1 MAKGALMIEC
11 TNEIDVAQPPDAV
24 FAFIDAE
31 EKAPR
36 WLSRCV
42 ELTRTSPGEKTVG
55 ATLRYVYKQPGRRG
69 TMNGIV
75 TAYERGKLLG
85 MRYTDRMFE
94 VAIGFD
100 VAPTANGSHVTERIS
115 IEPKAFVAKLM
126 TPILRRV
133 TRRQTTKDMA
143 ALKRVLETP
152 G

>member
-1 MAKGALMIEC
+1 MIEC
-11 TNEIDVAQPPDAV
+11 TNEIDVAQPPDQV

-31 EKAPR
+31 DKAPR
-36 WLSRCV
+36 WLSQCV
-42 ELTRTSPGEKTVG
+42 ELTRTSAGEKDVG
-55 ATLRYVYKQPGRRG
+55 TTLRYVYKQPGRRG

-75 TAYERGKLLG
+75 TAYQRGERLAMK
-85 MRYTDRMFE
+85 YTDRMFE

-115 IEPKAFVAKLM
+115 IEPKGFVAKLM
-126 TPILRRV
+126 APIVRRA
-133 TRRQTTKDMA
+133 TRRQTSKDMA